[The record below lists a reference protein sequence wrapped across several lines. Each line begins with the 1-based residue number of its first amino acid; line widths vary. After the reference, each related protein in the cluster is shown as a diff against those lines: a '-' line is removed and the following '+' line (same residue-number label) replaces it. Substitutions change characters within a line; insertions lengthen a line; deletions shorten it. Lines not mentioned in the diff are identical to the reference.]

1 MGRFIEMRD
10 KLVGHLI
17 GKPVGQRPKPS
28 PFSSGIGFEGSGGD
42 TPKNPFTHLRDPNKP
57 IPKDSGIGFDERKN
71 PMNFRPTK

>member
-28 PFSSGIGFEGSGGD
+28 PFSSGIGFEGGA
-42 TPKNPFTHLRDPNKP
+42 NPFSNKP
-57 IPKDSGIGFDERKN
+57 IPKDSGIGFEERKN
-71 PMNFRPTK
+71 PFTFSSGMNFRQK